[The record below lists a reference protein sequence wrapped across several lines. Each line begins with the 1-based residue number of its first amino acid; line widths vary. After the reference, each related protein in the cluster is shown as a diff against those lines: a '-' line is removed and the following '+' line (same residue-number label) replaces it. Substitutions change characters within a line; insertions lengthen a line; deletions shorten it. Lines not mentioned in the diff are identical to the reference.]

1 MGSLNVVAEVTGTVW
16 KIETQVGDT
25 LAVDDVIMIVE
36 SMKMEIPVSATG
48 AGKLTEILV
57 AEGEVVN
64 EGQTV
69 AVLST

>member
-1 MGSLNVVAEVTGTVW
+1 MGRINVVAEVTGTVW

-25 LAVDDVIMIVE
+25 LAADDVIMIVE

-48 AGKLTEILV
+48 SGQLTELLV

>member
-1 MGSLNVVAEVTGTVW
+1 MGSVNVVAEVTGTVW

-25 LAVDDVIMIVE
+25 LEADDVIMIVE

>member
-1 MGSLNVVAEVTGTVW
+1 MGRINVVAEVTGTVW
-16 KIETQVGDT
+16 KVEAKVGDT

-48 AGKLTEILV
+48 AGQLV
-57 AEGEVVN
+57 ELLAAEGEVVN

-69 AVLST
+69 AVLSS